1 LIALLIVGMSGFRL
15 GTDAFRP
22 RGRDTEWVTGRQQ
35 AVDVVVAALVGVG
48 CSLEVWGPSGFGS
61 THMTGPR
68 AAVFA
73 AYMLAVLSLAFRRRA
88 PLASAF
94 VLAAGLTAEW
104 LAFGSPEGFG
114 VFVTLVLAGYSVA
127 ANTTRVRALVGL
139 GALAVAAAVWTLRD
153 PTQTTVHAH
162 VSGLGWMLPVAIA
175 WLLGAYMRELRER
188 ATRAEREREERAAA
202 AAASERARIAREL
215 HDIVAHNVSVMV
227 VQAEAADEMLERDKP
242 ERARTPIRTIEETG
256 RSALTDMR
264 RLLGLL
270 RETDTQPALG
280 PQPGIA
286 NLELLLVKMREA
298 GLPVELEVEGE
309 PEPLPPGVD
318 LSAYRIVQE
327 ALTNALKHAG
337 PARAR
342 VLVRFAGGA
351 LELEV
356 INDGVVAN
364 GAGADGGH
372 GLVGMRERV
381 ALFGG
386 ELQAGPDP
394 EGGFRVRAR
403 LPLGAG
409 A

>member
-1 LIALLIVGMSGFRL
+1 MTR
-15 GTDAFRP
+15 
-22 RGRDTEWVTGRQQ
+22 RQQ
-35 AVDVVVAALVGVG
+35 VVDIAIAALVAVG
-48 CSLEVWGPSGFGS
+48 CSLEVWGPSGLGS

-73 AYMLAVLSLAFRRRA
+73 AYMLAVLALAVRRRF
-88 PLASAF
+88 PLASTL
-94 VLAAGLTAEW
+94 VLVAALTSEW

-127 ANTTRVRALVGL
+127 ANSRRGRALVGL
-139 GALAVAAAVWTLRD
+139 AALALAAAVWTIRD

-162 VSGLGWMLPVAIA
+162 VSGMGWMLPVAIA
-175 WLLGAYMRELRER
+175 WLLGAYMQELRER
-188 ATRAEREREERAAA
+188 ASRAEREREERAAA
-202 AAASERARIAREL
+202 AAAAERARIAREL

-242 ERARTPIRTIEETG
+242 ERARTPIRTIEQTG
-256 RSALTDMR
+256 RAALTDMR

-270 RETDTQPALG
+270 RDGDVQPALG

-286 NLELLLVKMREA
+286 NLELLLAKVREA
-298 GLPVELEVEGE
+298 GLRVELVVEGE

-327 ALTNALKHAG
+327 ALTNALKYAG

-342 VLVRFAGGA
+342 VLVRFAPGA

-356 INDGVVAN
+356 ADD
-364 GAGADGGH
+364 GAGGAGDGPAGH
-372 GLVGMRERV
+372 GLIGMRERV

-386 ELQAGPDP
+386 EFEAGPAA
-394 EGGFRVRAR
+394 GGGYRVLAR
-403 LPLGAG
+403 LPLGAET
-409 A
+409 